1 MRPLT
6 LALIATLPLIAERD
20 FTVYELLAPDSH
32 KSSIVYDTATSE
44 EGSAFYLNPIRRGS
58 VASGE
63 RVIDRATGK
72 ELTWETVDGKTAKQA
87 GLRPAAS
94 PDDQDYLKV
103 KLASPVPKNGE
114 ARIRIF
120 KVYEDA
126 KSYYASGQQIVFER
140 GLGIRRNVVIL
151 PAGYELIGS
160 SVPVTVSV
168 QPDDR
173 VRIGMLNDRQDE
185 LPVKLI
191 GRRLP

>member
-1 MRPLT
+1 MRLLL
-6 LALIATLPLIAERD
+6 LALVALPLVAERD

-32 KSSIVYDTATSE
+32 KFAIVYDTATSQ
-44 EGSAFYLNPIRRGS
+44 EGSVFYMNPIRRGS

-72 ELTWETVDGKTAKQA
+72 ELQWEVVDGKTAKQA

-103 KLASPVPKNGE
+103 KLAAPVPKNGE
-114 ARIRIF
+114 ARIRII
-120 KVYEDA
+120 KTYEDA
-126 KSYYASGQQIVFER
+126 ASYHADGPQIVFER
-140 GLGIRRNVVIL
+140 GLGIRRNIVIL

-160 SVPVTVSV
+160 SVPVTVST
-168 QPDDR
+168 QPDGRIR
-173 VRIGMLNDRQDE
+173 VGMLNDREDE
-185 LPVKLI
+185 LHVKLV

>member
-1 MRPLT
+1 MRLLL
-6 LALIATLPLIAERD
+6 LALVALPLVAERD

-32 KSSIVYDTATSE
+32 KFAIVYDTATSQE
-44 EGSAFYLNPIRRGS
+44 ASAFYMNPIRRGS

-72 ELTWETVDGKTAKQA
+72 ELQWEVVDGKTAKQA

-103 KLASPVPKNGE
+103 KLAEPVPKNGE

-120 KVYEDA
+120 KTYEDA
-126 KSYYASGQQIVFER
+126 ASYHADGQQIVFER

-160 SVPVTVSV
+160 SVPVTVST
-168 QPDDR
+168 QPDGRIR
-173 VRIGMLNDRQDE
+173 VGMLNDREDE
-185 LPVKLI
+185 LHVKLV
-191 GRRLP
+191 GRKLP